1 MLDHEDS
8 AILGA
13 ITAASSTVAGLG
25 SVTVAT
31 VTSTA
36 PGILGVLAFTTTTA
50 VALPAAGIV
59 AVAGLAAYGVK
70 KVWDHTR

>member
-13 ITAASSTVAGLG
+13 IAAASSTVAGLG

-31 VTSTA
+31 VTTTA
-36 PGILGVLAFTTTTA
+36 PGILGVLGFTTTTA
-50 VALPAAGIV
+50 VALSPAGIV
-59 AVAGLAAYGVK
+59 VAAGLVFYGVK
-70 KVWDHTR
+70 KVRDHTR